1 MVPAHLSFPPKP
13 KADAPASKALI
24 QLDGAPAHTTTDKE
38 PVAKTWVR
46 STTDDKMVPAINAE
60 PIAAPKSKSTLK
72 KDKE

>member
-1 MVPAHLSFPPKP
+1 MVPAHLSFPPKA
-13 KADAPASKALI
+13 KKDAPAAKSLI

-60 PIAAPKSKSTLK
+60 PIATPKS
-72 KDKE
+72 